1 MSEATTVSVNILGKE
16 YQVSCPDDE
25 VDALT
30 SAARF
35 LDDQMNE
42 IRGSGKVVG
51 LDRIAVMAALNI
63 THELLNGKSARAA
76 TDDAINDRIS
86 SLTEKVTT
94 ALAQQAPP
102 ALGVQS
108 KVDSS
113 RPSSSA
119 NTARPRPVS

>member
-42 IRGSGKVVG
+42 IRSSGKVVG

-63 THELLNGKSARAA
+63 THELLNGKSSRAA
-76 TDDAINDRIS
+76 TDDAVNDRIS
-86 SLTEKVTT
+86 SLAEKVTA
-94 ALAQQAPP
+94 ALAQHKQME
-102 ALGVQS
+102 L
-108 KVDSS
+108 
-113 RPSSSA
+113 
-119 NTARPRPVS
+119 